1 MDDRNLILSFYNIAQ
16 LTEDFCG
23 VEPVTHPPIER
34 ETRPPPLVDEE
45 KLRKA
50 YNEINSVLLACKL
63 SLIFVNMSLVLYLLL
78 LFNYS
83 PAGDFIPAAMFD
95 VLPHWSI
102 SAPTQRRL
110 LDT

>member
-1 MDDRNLILSFYNIAQ
+1 MNMDDSKLILSIYNIAQ

-63 SLIFVNMSLVLYLLL
+63 SLIFVNMSLVLYL
-78 LFNYS
+78 
-83 PAGDFIPAAMFD
+83 DF
-95 VLPHWSI
+95 
-102 SAPTQRRL
+102 
-110 LDT
+110 

>member
-1 MDDRNLILSFYNIAQ
+1 MEYINLILLNLIVAL

-50 YNEINSVLLACKL
+50 YNEFNSVLLACKL
-63 SLIFVNMSLVLYLLL
+63 SLILKYTEMFLLVSLYLQ
-78 LFNYS
+78 S
-83 PAGDFIPAAMFD
+83 C
-95 VLPHWSI
+95 W
-102 SAPTQRRL
+102 
-110 LDT
+110 